1 MHVYLY
7 DSFLNQKKY
16 DRILARLET
25 RITDLGLNGRICRLG
40 AITNVRDIVDYEI
53 KQGAKTIVA
62 VGNDQ
67 TVNQILNVTA
77 GHNVPLGI
85 VPIEDDNNDIA
96 KALGITDLES
106 ACNILSARR
115 ITSLDLG
122 VANTTFFL
130 FSAAIVATGTI
141 VEVSQDYSIEIQSR
155 GQVIVKNLAK
165 INENLP
171 KHGKFNP
178 QDGMLELLISTNEK
192 RFYDTEK
199 KSYSV
204 FPIKNISISN
214 NRQPLIIDSLVKV
227 KTPAEISV
235 LKQKLKVIVGR
246 ERNF

>member
-1 MHVYLY
+1 MHVYIY

-25 RITDLGLNGRICRLG
+25 RITDLGLNGKISRIG
-40 AITNVRDIVDYEI
+40 AITNVRDIINHEI

-77 GHNVPLGI
+77 GHNIPLGI
-85 VPIEDDNNDIA
+85 VPVEEKNNDIA
-96 KALGITDLES
+96 MALGITNLEN
-106 ACNILSARR
+106 ACNVLSARR

-122 VANTTFFL
+122 VANNTFFL
-130 FSAAIVATGTI
+130 FSAAIEATGTI
-141 VEVSQDYSIEIQSR
+141 VEVSKDYSIEIQSR
-155 GQVIVKNLAK
+155 GQIIVKNLAK
-165 INENLP
+165 IGENLP

-178 QDGMLELLISTNEK
+178 QDGMLELIINTDGK
-192 RFYDTEK
+192 KFYDAK
-199 KSYSV
+199 NKNCSV

-214 NRQPLIIDSLVKV
+214 NRQQLIIDSLVKI
-227 KTPAEISV
+227 KTPVEISV